1 MPTPMQVQTP
11 LPPKKPRSKLAT
23 SSPSSGSRRPTPAQ
37 RPPSP
42 PAASPRSRRTTTTRS
57 KRRRARRQVRRRTPN
72 PSSADSYAQRGFD
85 HHGDGADARREEAEN
100 AERKAREFDMD
111 MRYGPCLGLTRAQR
125 WQRAAALGLAPPP
138 HALCSDDQPCL
149 WEVFVCTFVS
159 ILLGACDAV

>member
-1 MPTPMQVQTP
+1 
-11 LPPKKPRSKLAT
+11 
-23 SSPSSGSRRPTPAQ
+23 SSPSSGSRRPTPAR

-42 PAASPRSRRTTTTRS
+42 PAASPRRRRTTTRS

-72 PSSADSYAQRGFD
+72 
-85 HHGDGADARREEAEN
+85 HGGGADAGRED

-138 HALCSDDQPCL
+138 HALCSDDQPCI
-149 WEVFVCTFVS
+149 WEGRV
-159 ILLGACDAV
+159 